1 MVWTSSGTGDGS
13 FTNDEICG
21 CRGVTLAFD
30 CLLSFSGT
38 APDEF
43 PKSMWIDERWEVQIV
58 KALETSKSSTPRA
71 DKAKPGGNSTMNMKD
86 SLLQPVP
93 PSRVHYCC
101 HLRGVECLKETSEC
115 RCPLTYPLCS
125 WRDRQAI
132 FVKPTRTG
140 RVTGNNKMHTAL
152 SLSAIQLR
160 CSCRIS
166 HVPRSLSLRPSSRFT
181 NNFKPRLFK
190 CGLNVWWSPR
200 RPGRWVDVCGFVLLT
215 LDGTLHVTA
224 QVSSNQVASRAV

>member
-43 PKSMWIDERWEVQIV
+43 PKSMWIDGRCEVQIV

-115 RCPLTYPLCS
+115 RCPLTYPLCP

-140 RVTGNNKMHTAL
+140 WLQVIKIRCTLLCHCQLYNCDAAAESLMCRVACHFDPRRGLQTT
-152 SLSAIQLR
+152 S
-160 CSCRIS
+160 S
-166 HVPRSLSLRPSSRFT
+166 HVFS
-181 NNFKPRLFK
+181 
-190 CGLNVWWSPR
+190 NV
-200 RPGRWVDVCGFVLLT
+200 
-215 LDGTLHVTA
+215 A
-224 QVSSNQVASRAV
+224 